1 MKRIINILI
10 STAAIVLA
18 CSCNEQLIEDVVIA
32 DSSERIVLAFSSG
45 ATKAG
50 SEVEAYLDHVDVLIF
65 DYQTS
70 PGNLVYHERI
80 ALNGSSSSV
89 LQAARSTF
97 TPSAEYYVQIV
108 ANSSADASVFSSLED
123 YASLIN
129 MKQEDVELHLTGL
142 DLEGAPEFFLMDGV
156 AYLKGARPT
165 VPGTVVLNNG
175 VASDDTNL
183 EVALERAAAKV
194 EIIITA
200 GNTEEFELTFTDGLQ
215 DSEGALYYIRNMPYE
230 TFVTD
235 HDPVTT
241 TKLVTTY
248 RTNSSY
254 FEWNPT
260 ESPKKVSLVAYV
272 YAHDWKGQS
281 VLEKESCVIMN
292 LPFVYTDKV
301 NNEIHNHPN
310 SWYKIPMSADEK
322 FDRNMYYKVEITLNR
337 AGATT
342 MLEPVTV
349 GVTNYSVEEWTEVTI
364 PVGGDD
370 NRPKYLTVNRETME
384 MNNIDTDDFTLEFSS
399 SSEIADV
406 SIDKVWFVDKF
417 GAEQNITNRGHGIVI
432 TPDAGLNGNIEV
444 YSPKPENNTIRYI
457 TFTVTNADGDS
468 RTVTVTQYPLE
479 YITNTLSWYSYRS
492 DFIGANQSV
501 PSTFENL
508 SSSNN
513 ISSISYTGNDTY
525 RYNSGSTSGFF
536 RSKVVRSTYSSTHNN
551 ESYRGRSDIDGY
563 YWNSRKTYSGVQDPG
578 NARMYHVR
586 IMASSGDYT
595 LGKPKITDG
604 ITDPGSDNAKLVSPS
619 FVIASRLAVITVDN
633 IDVSQDR
640 PSEPDPADY
649 GAERNNWWGGD
660 WNWDDA
666 TEDQIADYN
675 AALEAYRNF
684 DENDVYQKIYSR
696 HCREYVEVYDPDN
709 DPDTDNAIHYDDW
722 RLPTA
727 AELSIIY
734 KYQGTANESADAID
748 YLLNAGAYYS
758 ASGPVTNP
766 GNNTSG
772 TSVRCIRDAY

>member
-18 CSCNEQLIEDVVIA
+18 CSCNEQVIEDVVIA

-65 DYQTS
+65 DYETE
-70 PGNLVYHERI
+70 PGALVYHERI
-80 ALNGSSSSV
+80 SLNGSSSSV
-89 LQAARSTF
+89 LKAARSSF
-97 TPSAEYYVQIV
+97 GASEEYYVQVV
-108 ANSSADASVFSSLED
+108 ANSSADASVFSSIND
-123 YASLIN
+123 YSELIN
-129 MKQEDVELHLTGL
+129 MKQEDIELHLTGL
-142 DLEGAPEFFLMDGV
+142 DLEAAPEYFLMDGV
-156 AYLKGARPT
+156 AYIKGSKPA

-183 EVALERAAAKV
+183 EVTLERAAAKV

-200 GNTEEFELTFTDGLQ
+200 GDTEDFSIAFKDGLEGS
-215 DSEGALYYIRNMPYE
+215 DGALYYVRNMPYE
-230 TFVTD
+230 TFVID

-254 FEWNPT
+254 LDWNPAQ
-260 ESPKKVSLVAYV
+260 SPGKVVLTAYV
-272 YAHDWKGQS
+272 YAHDWKNES
-281 VLEKESCVIMN
+281 VLEKESCVIVN
-292 LPFVYTDKV
+292 LPFVYTDKL
-301 NNEIHNHPN
+301 NNESHNHPN

-349 GVTNYSVEEWTEVTI
+349 GVTNYSVEDWSEVTI

-370 NRPKYLTVNRETME
+370 NRPRYLTVNRETME
-384 MNNIDTDDFTLEFSS
+384 MNNIETDDFTLEFSS
-399 SSEIADV
+399 SSEITNV
-406 SIDKVWFVDKF
+406 SIDKVWFIDKF
-417 GAEQNITNRGHGIVI
+417 GAEQNITNQGHGIVI
-432 TPDAGLNGNIEV
+432 TPDAGLNGNIKV

-457 TFTVTNADGDS
+457 TFTVTNADGDK

-492 DFIGANQSV
+492 DFIGQNQSV
-501 PSTFENL
+501 PTTFENL

-513 ISSISYTGNDTY
+513 ITSISYTGNDTY

-551 ESYRGRSDIDGY
+551 DSYRGRSDIDGY
-563 YWNSRKTYSGVQDPG
+563 YWNSRTSYSGVQDPG

-586 IMASSGDYT
+586 IMASSGDYV

-604 ITDPGSDNAKLVSPS
+604 ITDPGEDNSKLVSPS
-619 FVIASRLAVITVDN
+619 FMIASRLAVITVDN
-633 IDVSQDR
+633 IDTSQDR
-640 PSEPDPADY
+640 PSEPNPGAY
-649 GAERNNWWGGD
+649 GATRPNRWSD
-660 WNWDDA
+660 WNWSGVSEA
-666 TEDQIADYN
+666 KIAEYN
-675 AALEAYRNF
+675 AALAAYENF
-684 DENDVYQKIYSR
+684 DANDVYQKIYSR
-696 HCREYVEVYDPDN
+696 HCKEYVEVYDPDN
-709 DPDTDNAIHYDDW
+709 NPDTDNAIHYDDW

-727 AELSIIY
+727 AEISIIY
-734 KYQGTANESADAID
+734 KYQGTEGESADAID
-748 YLLNAGAYYS
+748 YLLNAGAYFS